1 MSVIGIIQA
10 RMGSS
15 RLPGKI
21 LAPIVGRPMLEV
33 IAQRLRAS
41 RVSQWWLAT
50 SDQPSDDVTEAWGH
64 SLGLRVYRGDQDDV
78 LSRFTAILREERP
91 EWMVRVTGDNPFVSG
106 EAVDLLLDARDEA
119 GKELPLIEFAGD
131 PKDRRTLPLGFGP
144 QLARADAVLE
154 SEAEIPAQEAHHR
167 AHVVSWLARD
177 CDPKVCPVPGDWPAR
192 PGWRFTV
199 DTSRDLAMARSA
211 FALFGPRALCISY
224 PEMVRALDPH
234 PEIIEMNAGVEQKA
248 LEAG

>member
-21 LAPIVGRPMLEV
+21 LAPVAGRPMLEV
-33 IAQRLRAS
+33 ITQRLRAS

-50 SDQPSDDVTEAWGH
+50 SDHPSDDVTEAWGH

-78 LSRFTAILREERP
+78 LSRFTAILREQRP

-106 EAVDLLLDARDEA
+106 EAVDLLLAARDEA
-119 GKELPLIEFAGD
+119 GKGLSVIEFAGD
-131 PKDRRTLPLGFGP
+131 AHGRRVLPLGFGL
-144 QLARADAVLE
+144 QLARAEAVIE
-154 SEAEIPAQEAHHR
+154 SEAEIPADQPHHR
-167 AHVVSWLARD
+167 AHVLSWLARG
-177 CDPKVCPVPGDWPAR
+177 CDPKVCPVPADWPAR
-192 PGWRFTV
+192 PSWRFTV
-199 DTSRDLAMARSA
+199 DTFDDLAMARSA
-211 FALFGPRALCISY
+211 FSAFGARALCISY
-224 PEMVRALDPH
+224 PEMVHALDPH
-234 PEIIEMNAGVEQKA
+234 PEIIEMNTGVEQKA